1 MFARITL
8 LVAASA
14 ALLVGA
20 EKPNI
25 VLVITDDQ
33 GYGDLSVHG
42 NPVLKTPHLDALHA
56 KSIRLTN
63 YHVSPTC
70 APTRSA
76 LLTGRYS
83 NSTGTWHTIMGRSIM
98 DREEVTLAEALR
110 ADGYRTGAFGKWHLG
125 DNYPYR
131 PHDRGFDL
139 GFIHGGGGVWQTPD
153 YFGNDYFD
161 DTYFRNG
168 VPEAQQGFCT
178 DVWFR
183 EATAFI
189 DRARREG
196 KPFFTYIATNAPH
209 GPMWAP
215 EDDEAP
221 YRGTKGLA
229 QPGFYG
235 MIANIDR
242 NMGRLMRF
250 LSENGL
256 EENTI
261 FIYTTD
267 NGTAAGE
274 NVFNAGMRGKKG
286 SAYEGGHRVPFFIRW
301 PKGGLTGPRDVA
313 RLTAH
318 VDVLP
323 TLLDLT
329 GAERPSGP
337 ALAGKSLR
345 PLLETADAEWGD
357 RTLTTDSQ
365 RQENLVKYR
374 QAAVMSDRWRLV
386 YPGAGDDAS
395 AYELYDIQADPGQK
409 TDVAAKN
416 PKVVEE
422 MRAAYEDYWKV
433 ASERGEQVSR
443 IVLGN
448 PAENPARLT
457 SHDWHSAGSEKTWNQ
472 RGIRNAPA
480 VNGHWTV
487 EVEKGGRYRIE
498 LRRWPRELDLP
509 VNAAYEDPHH
519 NREQASGASIGATQA
534 RLEIGGVERT
544 VAVSDDDKAAT
555 FQVKLPKGPAD
566 LKTTFTSADGTERG
580 AYYVYIQRM

>member
-1 MFARITL
+1 MLARITL
-8 LVAASA
+8 LLAAFASLVAAA
-14 ALLVGA
+14 D
-20 EKPNI
+20 KPNI

-42 NPVLKTPHLDALHA
+42 NPVLKTPHLDALHG

-83 NSTGTWHTIMGRSIM
+83 DSTGTWHTIMGRSIM
-98 DREEVTLAEALR
+98 DREEVTLAQALQ
-110 ADGYRTGAFGKWHLG
+110 AGGYRTGAFGKWHLG

-131 PHDRGFDL
+131 PHDRGFDVS
-139 GFIHGGGGVWQTPD
+139 FIHGGGGVWQTPD

-183 EATAFI
+183 EAMSFI
-189 DRARREG
+189 DQSRRQG

-215 EDDEAP
+215 EEDEAP
-221 YRGTKGLA
+221 YRGTKGLE

-235 MIANIDR
+235 MIANIDH
-242 NMGRLMRF
+242 NMGQLVRYLK
-250 LSENGL
+250 ENGL

-267 NGTAAGE
+267 NGTASGE

-286 SAYEGGHRVPFFIRW
+286 SAYDGGHRVPFFIRW
-301 PKGGLTGPRDVA
+301 PKGGLTGPRDIDTLA
-313 RLTAH
+313 AH

-323 TLLDLT
+323 TLLDFT
-329 GAERPSGP
+329 GVERPSGP
-337 ALAGKSLR
+337 KLVGRSLR
-345 PLLETADAEWGD
+345 PLLESADAQWTE
-357 RTLTTDSQ
+357 RMLVTDSQ
-365 RQENLVKYR
+365 RLENLVKYR

-395 AYELYDIQADPGQK
+395 AYELYDMDADPGQE

-416 PKVVEE
+416 AGVVEE
-422 MRAAYEDYWKV
+422 MRAAYEEYWKV
-433 ASERGEQVSR
+433 ASERADQVSR

-457 SHDWHSAGSEKTWNQ
+457 AHDWHSDGSLRTWNQ
-472 RGIRNAPA
+472 RGIRAAPA
-480 VNGHWTV
+480 VNGHWAV
-487 EVEKGGRYRIE
+487 EVEKAGRYRIE

-509 VNAAYEDPHH
+509 VNASYEDANY
-519 NREQASGASIGATQA
+519 NREEVSGESIQAAEA
-534 RLEIGGVERT
+534 RLEIGGVERST
-544 VAVSDDDKAAT
+544 TVSDDDKAAFFT
-555 FQVKLPKGPAD
+555 VKLPKGPAD

-580 AYYVYIQRM
+580 AYYVYIQRL